1 MDIRYVVTTRCN
13 ADCFF
18 CLNEYIGSK
27 SREYVTTPQNY
38 KDLSQVAVEL
48 NTEGSTITGGE
59 PTERKDL
66 GEIVSNIRDTGLS
79 VTVVSNGYNLKK
91 HMDAWKN
98 TNKLHVSYH
107 TFDEKEWKRITKVA
121 NGPQRVVENLIAVRE
136 ECPDLTIRLN
146 VVSTKENSDKKSLK
160 KYIELAYNVK
170 ANISVF
176 QNGYLRLL
184 KELGRLKDDSEE
196 PIDFWDLKSMGGE
209 LVRNTLRIKTYQ
221 FGDVQIHLTY
231 LSSEMHNGSTF
242 WITPMN
248 EGFSDIRKRSPL
260 INFNPSLKARD
271 FDKIRKSILSL
282 SKEAEL
288 LGKLERKETDL
299 EDSVEYKDLIK
310 ERKNTLDISENKYF
324 F

>member
-1 MDIRYVVTTRCN
+1 MDVRYVLTTGCN

-27 SREYVTTPQNY
+27 SREYITAAQNY
-38 KDLSQVAVEL
+38 KDLSKVLAGL
-48 NTEGSTITGGE
+48 NAEGSTITGGE

-66 GEIVSNIRDTGLS
+66 GKIVSGIKETGLN
-79 VTVVSNGYNLKK
+79 VTVVSNGYNLNN

-98 TNKLHVSYH
+98 VDKLHVSYH
-107 TFDEKEWKRITKVA
+107 TFNEGEWNRITKVV
-121 NGPQRVVENLIAVRE
+121 NGPKRVAKNLVEVRKQY
-136 ECPDLTIRLN
+136 PNLTIRLN
-146 VVSTKENSDKKSLK
+146 VVSTEENSNKETLK
-160 KYIELAYNVK
+160 KYIRLAHDVK

-184 KELGRLKDDSEE
+184 KELGRVDYNSEKS
-196 PIDFWDLKSMGGE
+196 IDFWDLRSMGGK
-209 LVRNTLRIKTYQ
+209 LIGDTPRIKTYQ

-242 WITPMN
+242 WVTPMA

-260 INFNPSLKARD
+260 IDFNPALEVRD
-271 FDKIRKSILSL
+271 FDKLRRSISSL
-282 SKEAEL
+282 SREAEL
-288 LGKLERKETDL
+288 LRELERKDISL
-299 EDSVEYKDLIK
+299 EDSLEYKELIK
-310 ERKNTLDISENKYF
+310 EREESLDTLENKYF